1 MRATSAIGELTA
13 YKASIKPRKSREK
26 GTGTKKKTKLTLFY
40 FRLFRRKYENDKQ
53 EIFLK

>member
-26 GTGTKKKTKLTLFY
+26 GIGTKKQKLTLFY